1 MTDTLLCLSIMI
13 VVGFIGSALAHRVRF
28 PAVTGYL
35 IAGLILG
42 LTGLISK
49 ETLSHFDIL
58 ADLALGF
65 IAFSIGSE
73 FKLDFLKK
81 EGSAPL
87 VITVFEAFGAVV
99 VLDILLIT
107 IGVPIPVALLLGAI
121 GAATAPAATLMV
133 VRQYKADGPVTRM
146 LLPVVAMDDAAALIA
161 FSVSAAIAQMIASD
175 HGVSIGPMLLHPLL
189 EVGGSLALGS
199 VVGVLAALFLRRF
212 KTDGDR
218 LGLAFAVVM
227 GGVGLSAL
235 LGLSSL
241 LVCMMTGAVFANMSR
256 QSVKLFKVTDAVTP
270 PLFLMFFVLSGAE
283 LDVTVLK
290 SIGLIGIVYIVA
302 RVFGKVIG
310 SYLGARIARVEPV
323 IRNYLGLMLVPQA
336 GVAIGLSLVALR
348 ILPENGATIRAVIL
362 CATLVYELTGPL
374 ITKAALI
381 KAGEI
386 SGDKPSLPKTE
397 KQSADSVVSTAKAKE
412 EPAPLVESTAGEK
425 EELTPSSPSQSK
437 SDGSE

>member
-1 MTDTLLCLSIMI
+1 MTNALLYLAIMI
-13 VVGFIGSALAHRVRF
+13 VVGFLGSALAHRIHF

-35 IAGLILG
+35 VAGLLLG

-81 EGSAPL
+81 VGAAPL
-87 VITVFEAFGAVV
+87 VITVFEALGAVL
-99 VLDILLIT
+99 VLDILLIA
-107 IGVPIPVALLLGAI
+107 IGVPLPVALLLGAI

-146 LLPVVAMDDAAALIA
+146 LLPVVAMDDAVALIA

-175 HGVSIGPMLLHPLL
+175 HGVSLAPMILHPLV
-189 EVGGSLALGS
+189 EIGGSLIVGALLGL
-199 VVGVLAALFLRRF
+199 LAALFLRRF
-212 KTDGDR
+212 NSDGDR

-227 GGVGLSAL
+227 GGVGLAGL

-241 LVCMMTGAVFANMSR
+241 LLCMMAGAMFANLSR

-283 LDVTVLK
+283 LDVSVLK
-290 SIGLIGIVYIVA
+290 SIGLIGIVYILA
-302 RVFGKVIG
+302 RVFGKIIG

-323 IRNYLGLMLVPQA
+323 IRNYLGFTLIPQA
-336 GVAIGLSLVALR
+336 GVAIGLSLIALR
-348 ILPENGATIRAVIL
+348 IMPEYGATIRAVIL
-362 CATLVYELTGPL
+362 CATLIYELTGPL
-374 ITKAALI
+374 ITKAALVR
-381 KAGEI
+381 AGEI
-386 SGDKPSLPKTE
+386 APSRSGRSKKDAPPMKPSRNDTQIKETTE
-397 KQSADSVVSTAKAKE
+397 A
-412 EPAPLVESTAGEK
+412 
-425 EELTPSSPSQSK
+425 SSEASGK
-437 SDGSE
+437 ISE

>member
-1 MTDTLLCLSIMI
+1 MTDTFLCLAIFI
-13 VVGFIGSALAHRVRF
+13 IVGFIGSALAHRVRF

-35 IAGLILG
+35 VAGLILG
-42 LTGLISK
+42 ITGLISK
-49 ETLSHFDIL
+49 ETLEQFNLL

-73 FKLDFLKK
+73 FKLDYLKK
-81 EGSAPL
+81 VGAAPL
-87 VITVFEAFGAVV
+87 IITIFEAFGAVF
-99 VLDILLIT
+99 VLDILLIA
-107 IGVPIPVALLLGAI
+107 IGVPVPVAILLGAI

-161 FSVSAAIAQMIASD
+161 FSVSAAIAQMIVSNQGASLT
-175 HGVSIGPMLLHPLL
+175 SMFLRPLL
-189 EVGGSLALGS
+189 EIVGSLALGS
-199 VVGVLAALFLRRF
+199 VLGAVAAFFMRRF

-227 GGVGLSAL
+227 GGVGLSSL
-235 LGLSSL
+235 LGLSAL
-241 LVCMMTGAVFANMSR
+241 LVGMMTGAIFANLSR

-290 SIGLIGIVYIVA
+290 SIGLIGVVYIVA

-323 IRNYLGLMLVPQA
+323 IRNYLGFTLVPQA

-348 ILPENGATIRAVIL
+348 ILPEYGATIRAVVL
-362 CATLVYELTGPL
+362 CATLIYELTGPL
-374 ITKAALI
+374 ITKFALV

-386 SGDKPSLPKTE
+386 RSEKRRPATSGAQALTPPVPTEPSGSAEGP
-397 KQSADSVVSTAKAKE
+397 QSPT
-412 EPAPLVESTAGEK
+412 ESTEGS
-425 EELTPSSPSQSK
+425 TPQ
-437 SDGSE
+437 

>member
-1 MTDTLLCLSIMI
+1 MTNALLYLAIMI
-13 VVGFIGSALAHRVRF
+13 VVGFLGSALAHRIHF

-35 IAGLILG
+35 VAGLLLG

-81 EGSAPL
+81 VGAAPL
-87 VITVFEAFGAVV
+87 IITVFEALGAVL
-99 VLDILLIT
+99 VLDILLIA
-107 IGVPIPVALLLGAI
+107 IGVPLPVALLLGAI

-146 LLPVVAMDDAAALIA
+146 LLPVVAMDDAVALIA

-175 HGVSIGPMLLHPLL
+175 HGVSLAPMILHPLV
-189 EVGGSLALGS
+189 EIGGSLIVGALLGL
-199 VVGVLAALFLRRF
+199 LAALFLRRF
-212 KTDGDR
+212 NSDGDR

-227 GGVGLSAL
+227 GGVGLAGL

-241 LVCMMTGAVFANMSR
+241 LLCMMAGAMFANLSR

-283 LDVTVLK
+283 LDVSVLK
-290 SIGLIGIVYIVA
+290 SIGLIGIVYILA
-302 RVFGKVIG
+302 RVFGKIIG

-323 IRNYLGLMLVPQA
+323 IRNYLGFTLIPQA
-336 GVAIGLSLVALR
+336 GVAIGLSLIALR
-348 ILPENGATIRAVIL
+348 IMPEYGATIRAVIL
-362 CATLVYELTGPL
+362 CATLIYELTGPL
-374 ITKAALI
+374 ITKAALVR
-381 KAGEI
+381 AGEI
-386 SGDKPSLPKTE
+386 APSRSGRSKKDAPPMKPSRNDTQIKETTE
-397 KQSADSVVSTAKAKE
+397 A
-412 EPAPLVESTAGEK
+412 
-425 EELTPSSPSQSK
+425 SSEASGK
-437 SDGSE
+437 ISE